1 MEKKTKIVELV
12 HYNLWANKRLTSWLA
27 ANNDELITKNCQSS
41 FSNILTT
48 LDHILDGQLF
58 YYAALNE
65 LPIEKPWGNSLQ
77 EIYKGLIAQS
87 IDFLTFVESQ
97 NTFEDSRLVKIN
109 TLEGKFPQFEIIQHC
124 MNHSTFHRGQ
134 IITIGHQLKLTK
146 APSTDM
152 LFYFIERDKLLAT
165 N

>member
-1 MEKKTKIVELV
+1 MNMERKAKIVALV
-12 HYNLWANKRLTSWLA
+12 HYNLWANKRLIAWLKS
-27 ANNDELITKNCQSS
+27 NDDELMSKKCPSS

-65 LPIEKPWGNSLQ
+65 LPIEKPWSNSLQ
-77 EIYKGLIAQS
+77 EVYNGLIAQS
-87 IDFLTFVESQ
+87 VNFVNYVENQ
-97 NTFEDSRLVKIN
+97 DTFEDARLVKVN
-109 TLEGKFPQFEIIQHC
+109 QLEGKFPQFEIIQHC

-134 IITIGHQLKLTK
+134 IITIGHQLGLTK

-152 LFYFIERDKLLAT
+152 LFYFIERNKH
-165 N
+165 